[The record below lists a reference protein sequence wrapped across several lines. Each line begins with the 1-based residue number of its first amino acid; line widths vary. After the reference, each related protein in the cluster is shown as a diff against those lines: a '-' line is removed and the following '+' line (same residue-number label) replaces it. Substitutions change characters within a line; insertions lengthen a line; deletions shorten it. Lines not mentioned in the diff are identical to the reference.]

1 MQAPAAEPISLKFE
15 SYLSTKLTDRTGSW
29 SIVAR
34 LALLYTVLSMV
45 VLCVAGFFLYWTLV
59 QSLRSEEQSILA
71 DKIAV
76 LRQILRERPQD
87 RNALEEEI
95 EWESTARRQAVY
107 YARLILRG
115 RTIVESPDFRSLLP
129 SNAVFPPAGSAE
141 QPIGKISGFRP
152 SPGTPFVLTTPPRT
166 RSPPTPTHPSPILPY
181 TST

>member
-1 MQAPAAEPISLKFE
+1 MQAPAAEPICLKFE
-15 SYLSTKLTDRTGSW
+15 CYLSTKVTDRTGSW

-107 YARLILRG
+107 YAPLIPPG
-115 RTIVESPDFRSLLP
+115 RTILESPDFRSLLP
-129 SNAVFPPAGSAE
+129 SNAVFPPARLPP
-141 QPIGKISGFRP
+141 QPVAQSTQFQT
-152 SPGTPFVLTTPPRT
+152 SPGTTFFLTAAELKRIPPNA
-166 RSPPTPTHPSPILPY
+166 
-181 TST
+181 